1 MPRNYPS
8 YTQLIQYLLGGI
20 YYVLLLYATV
30 TGEANFV
37 MECTGLTVGGFT
49 QPAVARTLIEQPNS
63 AEKGL
68 CQRFLWIFPKPVFA
82 RFATLEP
89 VDQKFTDA
97 VGKEDNIIC

>member
-1 MPRNYPS
+1 M
-8 YTQLIQYLLGGI
+8 I
-20 YYVLLLYATV
+20 VTV

-37 MECTGLTVGGFT
+37 MECTGLTVRGFT
-49 QPAVARTLIEQPNS
+49 QLAVARTLIEQPNS

-68 CQRFLWIFPKPVFA
+68 CQCFFLWVFPKLVFA

-97 VGKEDNIIC
+97 VGKTF